1 MTQSD
6 LFHPPDPAQESYAL
20 SLQQQWQA
28 DLDYLAEHGVIPP
41 WLEIG
46 EALQKDERRVL
57 ELIEENF
64 GWVERESVRK
74 EESTDDSG
82 LFPVTEVHTV
92 RDPVIT
98 SLTGFQSHGNAKA
111 VVNRLVHNGWIE
123 RSIDQTTGLN
133 RLDITRRG
141 RWMMDIAE
149 RDEWFEMEE

>member
-1 MTQSD
+1 MQTD
-6 LFHPPDPAQESYAL
+6 LFHPPDPDQEAYAAALQAQ
-20 SLQQQWQA
+20 WDA
-28 DLDYLAEHGVIPP
+28 DLDHLAAQGRIPN

-64 GWVERESVRK
+64 GWIERESVRK
-74 EESTDDSG
+74 EEITDDSG
-82 LFPVTEVHTV
+82 LFPVVEVRTM

-111 VVNRLVHNGWIE
+111 VINRLLHNGWIE
-123 RSIDQTTGLN
+123 RSVDQTTGLN

-141 RWMMDIAE
+141 RWMMDLAE

>member
-1 MTQSD
+1 MQTD
-6 LFHPPDPAQESYAL
+6 LFTPDPDPAQEAYAAA
-20 SLQQQWQA
+20 LQAQYQQ
-28 DLDYLAEHGVIPP
+28 DLDHLAEHGVIPP
-41 WLEIG
+41 WLEIC

-64 GWVERESVRK
+64 GWIERESVRK

-111 VVNRLVHNGWIE
+111 VVNRLLHNGWIE

-141 RWMMDIAE
+141 RWVMDLAE
-149 RDEWFEMEE
+149 RDDYFEMEE